1 MEKTRREKYIET
13 RKLMGLGLIIRQKE
27 QLIRACMRNVN
38 AISNQEIIEI
48 KKGKQ
53 CIV

>member
-1 MEKTRREKYIET
+1 MKETKREKYLAT
-13 RKLMGLGLIIRQKE
+13 RKVMGLGLIIRQKE